1 LITVLGSTNL
11 DLIGTVSRIPKPG
24 ETVPGHQFS
33 MAAGGKGANQALAAR
48 RAGVEVRMFAAAGSD
63 AFAAEALKLL
73 RGDGVDL
80 SHVRTVEGPTGIAMI
95 FVDEAGENVIA
106 ILPGANGTMGPAEA
120 DAALKGLGIGSVLM
134 LQQEIP
140 QASTERALELAKAQG
155 VVSILNTA
163 PFLKTTR
170 AVAEQASIVIAN
182 ETEFELLTGAGID
195 KLDAAMTDWA
205 RSQNQTVIV
214 TLGPDGAR
222 AATPT
227 GSLKVPAMKVDPVD
241 TVGAGDTFHAALLAR
256 LAHTGRLSPEAIAA
270 LDREALADL
279 LAYAAAAAAITVT
292 RRGADL
298 PTAAEVE
305 AFGWRSG
312 MA

>member
-1 LITVLGSTNL
+1 MITVLGSTNL

-24 ETVPGHQFS
+24 ETVPGDKFS

-48 RAGVEVRMFAAAGSD
+48 RAGAEVRMFAAAGTDS
-63 AFAAEALKLL
+63 FADEALKLL
-73 RGDGVDL
+73 RADGVDL
-80 SHVRTVEGPTGIAMI
+80 SHVRIVDGPTGIAMI

-106 ILPGANGTMGPAEA
+106 ILPGANGTMSPADA
-120 DAALKGLGIGSVLM
+120 DAALAGLGIGSVLM

-140 QASTERALELAKAQG
+140 QAATERALELARGQG

-182 ETEFELLTGAGID
+182 ETEFELLTGAGVER
-195 KLDAAMTDWA
+195 LDAAMADWA
-205 RSQNQTVIV
+205 RAQNQTVIV

-227 GSLKVPAMKVDPVD
+227 GSFRVPALKVEPVD
-241 TVGAGDTFHAALLAR
+241 TVGAGDTFCGYLAAGLDQGLDLEAAMQRAAVAASLAV
-256 LAHTGRLSPEAIAA
+256 LKPGAQPAVP
-270 LDREALADL
+270 
-279 LAYAAAAAAITVT
+279 YAA
-292 RRGADL
+292 D
-298 PTAAEVE
+298 VE
-305 AFGWRSG
+305 KALKS
-312 MA
+312 

>member
-1 LITVLGSTNL
+1 MITVLGSTNL

-63 AFAAEALKLL
+63 AFAAESLKLL

-106 ILPGANGTMGPAEA
+106 ILPGANGTMGPADA
-120 DAALKGLGIGSVLM
+120 DAALAGLGIGSVLM

-140 QASTERALELAKAQG
+140 QAATERALELAKAQG

-163 PFLKTTR
+163 PFLPTTR

-182 ETEFELLTGAGID
+182 ETEFELLTGAGLD
-195 KLDAAMTDWA
+195 RLDAAMADWA

-222 AATPT
+222 AATPA
-227 GSLKVPAMKVDPVD
+227 GSFSVPAMRVEPVD
-241 TVGAGDTFHAALLAR
+241 TVGAGDTFCGYLAAGLDQGLALEPAMR
-256 LAHTGRLSPEAIAA
+256 RAAVAASLAVLKPGAQPSVP
-270 LDREALADL
+270 
-279 LAYAAAAAAITVT
+279 YAADVEKAL
-292 RRGADL
+292 RG
-298 PTAAEVE
+298 
-305 AFGWRSG
+305 
-312 MA
+312 

>member
-24 ETVPGHQFS
+24 ETVPGDQFS

-48 RAGVEVRMFAAAGSD
+48 RAGAEVRMFAAAGTDS
-63 AFAAEALKLL
+63 FADEALKLL
-73 RGDGVDL
+73 RADGVDL
-80 SHVRTVEGPTGIAMI
+80 SQVRIVEGATGIAMI

-106 ILPGANGTMGPAEA
+106 ILPGANGTMGPADA

-205 RSQNQTVIV
+205 KSQNQTVIV

-241 TVGAGDTFHAALLAR
+241 TVGAGDTFCGYLAAGLDRGLDLEAAMRRAAVAASLAVLKPGAQPAAPYLRDVEAALK
-256 LAHTGRLSPEAIAA
+256 
-270 LDREALADL
+270 
-279 LAYAAAAAAITVT
+279 
-292 RRGADL
+292 
-298 PTAAEVE
+298 
-305 AFGWRSG
+305 
-312 MA
+312 